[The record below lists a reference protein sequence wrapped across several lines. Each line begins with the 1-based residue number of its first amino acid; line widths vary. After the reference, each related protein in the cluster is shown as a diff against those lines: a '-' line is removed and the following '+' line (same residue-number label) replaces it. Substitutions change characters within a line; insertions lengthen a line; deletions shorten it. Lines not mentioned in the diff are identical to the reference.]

1 MGRSDLFAHAAQC
14 ERALHIATDAD
25 QRTAL
30 KQLRALWLE
39 LATQQQMN
47 EDDPETQEAISAL
60 KRLHSEI
67 AAAQPTLH

>member
-30 KQLRALWLE
+30 KQLRSLWLE
-39 LATQQQMN
+39 LATQQMD

-67 AAAQPTLH
+67 AVPQPTLH

>member
-14 ERALHIATDAD
+14 ERALHVATDAD
-25 QRTAL
+25 HRTAL
-30 KQLRALWLE
+30 KRLRTLWLE
-39 LATQQQMN
+39 LATEEDANQ
-47 EDDPETQEAISAL
+47 DDPETQEAISAL